1 MELKHLIENVLF
13 VSGEPISVKKLSQ
26 ILEQDENTI
35 NTGIKELTD
44 DMQVRGLKIAEK
56 DDKIQM
62 ITSPEAAKFIE
73 KFVASN
79 LKEDLSE
86 AAMET
91 LAAISYLGPVT
102 KQEIEHLRGVNCAF
116 TLRNL
121 LIRGLI
127 EKTEERFG
135 RFALYKISFDFLK
148 KLGIGKEQNL
158 PQYETYKEEIKS
170 LLNKNRETE
179 TEKQ

>member
-13 VSGEPISVKKLSQ
+13 VSGEPISIKRLSQ
-26 ILEQDENTI
+26 VLERDENDV
-35 NTGIKELTD
+35 NAGIKELIN
-44 DMQVRGLKIAEK
+44 DMQSMGLRVAEK
-56 DDKIQM
+56 DGKIQI
-62 ITSPEAAKFIE
+62 ITSPDAAKIVE

-91 LAAISYLGPVT
+91 LAAISYLGPTT

-127 EKTEERFG
+127 EKMEERSN
-135 RFALYKISFDFLK
+135 RLMLYKISFDFLR
-148 KLGIGKEQNL
+148 KLGISKEQEL

-170 LLNKNRETE
+170 LINKNREL
-179 TEKQ
+179 QNIN